1 MEHAIWNPQFET
13 MPRREI
19 EQLQLERLQATVN
32 RVFRNVRFYGQMFEQ
47 ENLVPE
53 DFGTFEDLRKL
64 PFTTKADL
72 RSAYP
77 YSMFALPL
85 REVVRI
91 HASSGTTGHPTVVGY
106 TRNDLAHWTEL
117 TARNLVAGGVTKDDV
132 VQVFFGYG
140 LFSGGFGLHHGA
152 EAIGASV
159 IPVSSADIESQVKVM
174 EDFRT
179 TALIGLPSYALQIAQ
194 AVEVGDVDPNS
205 LCLRVGVFGGE
216 PWSEARR
223 DEIEQRLRIRATDI
237 YGLSEVGGPGV
248 AGECECRCGLH
259 ISEDHFIVEV
269 INPESG
275 EPVADGE
282 PGELVF
288 TTVAKEA
295 FPLLRYRTGDV
306 ASVTREPC
314 ACGRTFARMS
324 RIHRRTDDMVIIHG
338 QNIHPEDIAA
348 VIAEIPGVG
357 GAFRLIVDRVAGED
371 TLEVEVELSSDLADD
386 TISAIER
393 TDNELTER
401 LSRSLGFELQVRLT
415 EPRSLTAN
423 GEKSAQVVDRRSV

>member
-1 MEHAIWNPQFET
+1 
-13 MPRREI
+13 MPRGEI

-32 RVFRNVRFYGQMFEQ
+32 RVFRNVRFYGQMFEH
-47 ENLVPE
+47 EGLVPE

-91 HASSGTTGHPTVVGY
+91 HSSSGTTGHPTVVGY

-174 EDFRT
+174 QDFRT

-194 AVEVGDVDPNS
+194 AIEQGDVDPNS

-223 DEIEQRLRIRATDI
+223 EEIEQRLRIRATDI

-248 AGECECRCGLH
+248 SGECECRCGLH

-269 INPESG
+269 IDPESL
-275 EPVADGE
+275 EPIADGE

-306 ASVTREPC
+306 ASVTRERC
-314 ACGRTFARMS
+314 ACGRTLARMS

-338 QNIHPEDIAA
+338 QNIHPADIAT
-348 VIAEIPGVG
+348 VIADIPGVG
-357 GAFRLIVDRVAGED
+357 GAFRLIVDRVAGKD
-371 TLEVEVELSSDLADD
+371 TLEVEVELSSDLSDD
-386 TISAIER
+386 TVSAIER
-393 TDNELTER
+393 TDNDLTER
-401 LSRSLGFELQVRLT
+401 LSRTLGFELQVRLT

>member
-13 MPRREI
+13 MPRGEI

-32 RVFRNVRFYGQMFEQ
+32 RVFRNVRFYGQMFEH
-47 ENLVPE
+47 EGLVPE

-91 HASSGTTGHPTVVGY
+91 HSSSGTTGHPTVVGY

-174 EDFRT
+174 QDFRT

-194 AVEVGDVDPNS
+194 AIEQGDVDPNS

-223 DEIEQRLRIRATDI
+223 EEIEQRLRIRATDI

-248 AGECECRCGLH
+248 SGECECRCGLH

-269 INPESG
+269 IDPESL
-275 EPVADGE
+275 EPIADGE

-306 ASVTREPC
+306 ASVTRERC
-314 ACGRTFARMS
+314 ACGRTLARMS

-338 QNIHPEDIAA
+338 QNIHPADIAT
-348 VIAEIPGVG
+348 VIADIPGVG
-357 GAFRLIVDRVAGED
+357 GAFRLIVDRVAGKD
-371 TLEVEVELSSDLADD
+371 TLEVEVELSSDLSDD
-386 TISAIER
+386 TVSAIER
-393 TDNELTER
+393 TDNDLTER
-401 LSRSLGFELQVRLT
+401 LSRTLGFELQVRLT

>member
-1 MEHAIWNPQFET
+1 VEHAIWNPQFET
-13 MPRREI
+13 MPRGEI

-32 RVFRNVRFYGQMFEQ
+32 RVFRNVRFYGQMFEH
-47 ENLVPE
+47 EGLVPE

-91 HASSGTTGHPTVVGY
+91 HSSSGTTGHPTVVGY

-174 EDFRT
+174 QDFRT

-194 AVEVGDVDPNS
+194 AIEQGDVDPNS

-223 DEIEQRLRIRATDI
+223 EEIEQRLRIRATDI

-248 AGECECRCGLH
+248 SGECECRCGLH

-269 INPESG
+269 IDPESL
-275 EPVADGE
+275 EPIADGE

-306 ASVTREPC
+306 ASVTRERC
-314 ACGRTFARMS
+314 ACGRTLARMS

-338 QNIHPEDIAA
+338 QNIHPADIAT
-348 VIAEIPGVG
+348 VIADIPGVG
-357 GAFRLIVDRVAGED
+357 GAFRLIVDRVAGKD
-371 TLEVEVELSSDLADD
+371 TLEVEVELSSDLSDD
-386 TISAIER
+386 TVSAIER
-393 TDNELTER
+393 TDNDLTER
-401 LSRSLGFELQVRLT
+401 LSRTLGFELQVRLT

>member
-13 MPRREI
+13 MPRGEI

-32 RVFRNVRFYGQMFEQ
+32 RVFRNVRFYGQMFEH
-47 ENLVPE
+47 EGLVPE

-91 HASSGTTGHPTVVGY
+91 HSSSGTTGHPTVVGY

-174 EDFRT
+174 QDFRT

-194 AVEVGDVDPNS
+194 AIEQGDVDPNS

-223 DEIEQRLRIRATDI
+223 EEIEQRLRIRATDI
-237 YGLSEVGGPGV
+237 HGLSEVGGPGV
-248 AGECECRCGLH
+248 SGECECRCGLH

-269 INPESG
+269 IDPESL
-275 EPVADGE
+275 EPIADGE

-306 ASVTREPC
+306 ASVTRERC
-314 ACGRTFARMS
+314 ACGRTLARMS

-338 QNIHPEDIAA
+338 QNIHPADIAT
-348 VIAEIPGVG
+348 VIADIPGVG
-357 GAFRLIVDRVAGED
+357 GAFRLIVDRVAGKD
-371 TLEVEVELSSDLADD
+371 TLEVEVELSSDLSDD
-386 TISAIER
+386 TVSAIER
-393 TDNELTER
+393 TDNDLTER
-401 LSRSLGFELQVRLT
+401 LSRTLGFELQVRLT